1 MAYELKTKENDRD
14 VIEFIEQVEDPKKRA
29 DTYQLLD
36 VFAEAT
42 GFPPKMWGTSIIG
55 FGSYHYRYPS
65 GHEGDAPLAG
75 FSPRKGK
82 ISLYLMPGDPQRDD
96 LLKRLGKH
104 TSGKGACTSTR

>member
-42 GFPPKMWGTSIIG
+42 GFPPKMWGTASSGSARTITGTRPATKATRRSPG
-55 FGSYHYRYPS
+55 FPRAKGRSVFISCRGIRS
-65 GHEGDAPLAG
+65 G
-75 FSPRKGK
+75 
-82 ISLYLMPGDPQRDD
+82 
-96 LLKRLGKH
+96 
-104 TSGKGACTSTR
+104 TTC